1 MTPTSLDI
9 VRQVHQSLKNWLES
23 VRKFPDPASQPSDLV
38 DQIGQQLK
46 LVDEAVRQAPPAVAQ
61 SQEWRDEL
69 TAYKETLRE
78 VRARLGNFEITLRIR
93 QSQASKAR
101 NQIDAIRSWSDLA
114 KNIG

>member
-9 VRQVHQSLKNWLES
+9 VRQVHHSLKNWLES
-23 VRKFPDPASQPSDLV
+23 VRKFPDPASQPPDLV

-46 LVDEAVRQAPPAVAQ
+46 LVDEAVRHAPPALTQ
-61 SQEWRDEL
+61 GKEWQNEL
-69 TAYKETLRE
+69 AAYKETLRE
-78 VRARLGNFEITLRIR
+78 VRARLANFEITLRIR
-93 QSQASKAR
+93 QVQGNKAR